1 MYDQLCEPRPIA
13 WMTRREVGAEGRT
26 SSVILK
32 ASWQTENRKSIE
44 ADVFQSL
51 DGAFGT
57 AKYFYCTQPLDPGG
71 KPASNIAFLPK
82 DEEIKSC
89 FWSVFSRN
97 LPDTAEKRYL
107 ALTMLETE
115 GTQFTHAET
124 AEELVEC
131 LMHSIL
137 GPLPFKISISLSLT
151 MIPRV
156 VVGLSSWLY
165 PSRC

>member
-1 MYDQLCEPRPIA
+1 MYDQLCEPRLIA
-13 WMTRREVGAEGRT
+13 WMTRREAGVGGRP

-57 AKYFYCTQPLDPGG
+57 AKYFYCTQPLDPARH
-71 KPASNIAFLPK
+71 PASNVTFLPK

-89 FWSVFSRN
+89 FWSVFSKN

-107 ALTMLETE
+107 VLTLLETE
-115 GTQFTHAET
+115 GTQFTHAEI
-124 AEELVEC
+124 ADELVEC
-131 LMHSIL
+131 LMHSVL
-137 GPLPFKISISLSLT
+137 GPLSLNISISLSLI
-151 MIPRV
+151 MIPRM

>member
-13 WMTRREVGAEGRT
+13 WMTRRAAGAGGRP

-71 KPASNIAFLPK
+71 KPTSNIAFLPK
-82 DEEIKSC
+82 DEEIKSSFC
-89 FWSVFSRN
+89 SLFSQD
-97 LPDTAEKRYL
+97 LPDAAEKRYL
-107 ALTMLETE
+107 VLTLLETE
-115 GTQFTHAET
+115 GTKFTLAET
-124 AEELVEC
+124 AEDLVEC
-131 LMHSIL
+131 LMHSML
-137 GPLPFKISISLSLT
+137 GPSSFKISTSLSPT
-151 MIPRV
+151 MISRM